1 MLNKKLCAGCNGN
14 FEKKLDE
21 KDRQI
26 ENLKSLINAGNTEI
40 KILDNELHKDG
51 LSIMVIKHD
60 SKYNRP
66 KDISAKVREES
77 LELQN
82 AIKFG
87 DHESIVDESLDVIT
101 VCLNAINQQVKW
113 GVDIKFAIELHQQK
127 LKDRGWEA
135 EKVLSFVLSR
145 EES

>member
-1 MLNKKLCAGCNGN
+1 MLNKKLCAGCNGK

-26 ENLKSLINAGNTEI
+26 ENLKSLIDASNAEI
-40 KILDNELHKDG
+40 KTLDNELSKDG
-51 LSIMVIKHD
+51 LSIMVIKHEPR
-60 SKYNRP
+60 YNRP
-66 KDISAKVREES
+66 KDIMAKAREES

-82 AIKFG
+82 ALKFM

-101 VCLNAINQQVKW
+101 VCLNAINQQAKW
-113 GVDIKFAIELHQQK
+113 GVDIKQAIELHQQK

-145 EES
+145 EDK